1 MAFQRIITVG
11 LMLFWLGTAVVQP
24 AASDTAAPLP
34 HQGRPDAQSTQM
46 TDIHDIKPPL
56 PLAFGRN
63 WIFYIIAAVLFL
75 CLAAAGWWYWQR
87 KRRHIETVA
96 APLPPDVTARRM
108 LDQLTDIRH
117 MNGREFYFRLSL
129 IIRRYIHERYAVGAP
144 EMTSE
149 EFLPRIDGL
158 SLEQNLQMQLKELIH
173 RSDPIKFAGVSAME
187 SQMQDDLYF
196 AYRFVDQTM
205 RASTASENA
214 DAKVTKAL
222 PGATRM
228 NRMT

>member
-1 MAFQRIITVG
+1 
-11 LMLFWLGTAVVQP
+11 MLFWLSTAVVQP
-24 AASDTAAPLP
+24 TASDTATPLP
-34 HQGRPDAQSTQM
+34 NQGPPEAQNTQM

-63 WIFYIIAAVLFL
+63 WILYIIAAVLFL
-75 CLAAAGWWYWQR
+75 CLAAAGWWFWQR
-87 KRRHIETVA
+87 KRKGRHTETVA
-96 APLPPDVTARRM
+96 APLPPEVTARRM

-117 MNGREFYFRLSL
+117 MGGREFYFRLSL

-158 SLEQNLQMQLKELIH
+158 NLEQKLRMQLKELIH
-173 RSDPIKFAGVSAME
+173 HSDPIKFAGVSAME

-196 AYRFVDQTM
+196 AYRFVDQTT

-214 DAKVTKAL
+214 D
-222 PGATRM
+222 
-228 NRMT
+228 N